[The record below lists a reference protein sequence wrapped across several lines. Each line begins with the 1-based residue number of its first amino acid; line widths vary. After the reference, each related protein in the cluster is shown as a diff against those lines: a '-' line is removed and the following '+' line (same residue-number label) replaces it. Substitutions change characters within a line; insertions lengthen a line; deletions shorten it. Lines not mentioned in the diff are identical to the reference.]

1 MQGELPLGAR
11 SKGRK
16 LGPDSPIPEKLYFK
30 IGEVSQ
36 LVGVRAHVLR
46 YWEKEVPSI
55 RPGKSAS
62 NQRRYRY
69 RDVEIF
75 REIRRLLHEERYTL
89 AGARKRIMAGEKGG
103 VLPAVEPGDLEAVPL
118 PESSPSPTI
127 VVNPDPSGDDVRLD
141 APIFQQRRKD
151 TPAVAT
157 DTSLPLRFAGSAHD
171 TIERVRQGLRDL
183 IRLVGE
189 EP

>member
-1 MQGELPLGAR
+1 LSAQGELPLGGR
-11 SKGRK
+11 PKSRK
-16 LGPDSPIPEKLYFK
+16 LGPDTPIPDKLYFK

-89 AGARKRIMAGEKGG
+89 AGARKRIMAGEKGTAAE
-103 VLPAVEPGDLEAVPL
+103 LEPGDLEATAAAGTPVETAPVAL
-118 PESSPSPTI
+118 EG
-127 VVNPDPSGDDVRLD
+127 SGDDVRLD
-141 APIFQQRRKD
+141 SPIFQRRKE
-151 TPAVAT
+151 TPTIET
-157 DTSLPLRFAGSAHD
+157 DIRLPLRFAGAAHEK
-171 TIERVRQGLRDL
+171 IERVRQGLREL

-189 EP
+189 DP

>member
-1 MQGELPLGAR
+1 LQGELPLGGR
-11 SKGRK
+11 KSRK

-89 AGARKRIMAGEKGG
+89 DGARKRIMAGEKGG
-103 VLPAVEPGDLEAVPL
+103 AALELEPGDMEPVPL
-118 PESSPSPTI
+118 PDSSTI
-127 VVNPDPSGDDVRLD
+127 VTNPVPSGDDVRLD
-141 APIFQQRRKD
+141 APIFQQRRQGA
-151 TPAVAT
+151 PSIET
-157 DTSLPLRFAGSAHD
+157 DTRLPLRFAGAAHD
-171 TIERVRQGLRDL
+171 KIERVRQGLREL

>member
-1 MQGELPLGAR
+1 M
-11 SKGRK
+11 
-16 LGPDSPIPEKLYFK
+16 
-30 IGEVSQ
+30 
-36 LVGVRAHVLR
+36 GVRAHVLR

-89 AGARKRIMAGEKGG
+89 AGARKRIMAGEKGTSA
-103 VLPAVEPGDLEAVPL
+103 PEIEPGDIEPSEAQAAGAPRPHPVQ
-118 PESSPSPTI
+118 
-127 VVNPDPSGDDVRLD
+127 DGDDVRLD
-141 APIFQQRRKD
+141 APIFQRRHE
-151 TPAVAT
+151 TPTIET
-157 DTSLPLRFAGSAHD
+157 DTSLPRRFAGSSHEK
-171 TIERVRQGLRDL
+171 IERVRQGLREL

>member
-1 MQGELPLGAR
+1 MSSQAELPGIRAVAKAR
-11 SKGRK
+11 T
-16 LGPDSPIPEKLYFK
+16 LAPDQPIPDKLYFK

-46 YWEKEVPSI
+46 YWEKEVPSV

-75 REIRRLLHEERYTL
+75 REIRRLLHQERYTL
-89 AGARKRIMAGEKGG
+89 AGAKKRIMAGEKG
-103 VLPAVEPGDLEAVPL
+103 EPL
-118 PESSPSPTI
+118 PPPEPADFAPADLSALAEDDGALVDSSI
-127 VVNPDPSGDDVRLD
+127 M
-141 APIFQQRRKD
+141 AF
-151 TPAVAT
+151 AA
-157 DTSLPLRFAGSAHD
+157 SLPVERL
-171 TIERVRQGLRDL
+171 ERVRGGLRDL
-183 IRLVGE
+183 IRLAGE

>member
-1 MQGELPLGAR
+1 MQGELPLGGR
-11 SKGRK
+11 PKSRK
-16 LGPDSPIPEKLYFK
+16 LGPESPIPEKLYFK

-103 VLPAVEPGDLEAVPL
+103 ALPPPEPGDMEAVPL
-118 PESSPSPTI
+118 PESSPRATI
-127 VVNPDPSGDDVRLD
+127 VTNPDPSGDDVRLD

-151 TPAVAT
+151 MPSIAA
-157 DTSLPLRFAGSAHD
+157 DTGLPLRFAGASHD
-171 TIERVRQGLRDL
+171 KIERVRQGLREL
-183 IRLVGE
+183 IRLVDE

>member
-1 MQGELPLGAR
+1 MQDELPLGSRA
-11 SKGRK
+11 KTRK

-62 NQRRYRY
+62 NQRRYRF

-103 VLPAVEPGDLEAVPL
+103 STPELEPGDIEPHDVSAPADNAPVAL
-118 PESSPSPTI
+118 PESG
-127 VVNPDPSGDDVRLD
+127 GDDVRLD
-141 APIFQQRRKD
+141 APIFQRPKE
-151 TPAVAT
+151 TPTITADA
-157 DTSLPLRFAGSAHD
+157 SLPLRFAGSSHEK
-171 TIERVRQGLRDL
+171 IERVRQGLREL
-183 IRLVGE
+183 IRFCGE

>member
-1 MQGELPLGAR
+1 MSSQAELPGIRAAA
-11 SKGRK
+11 KARK
-16 LGPDSPIPEKLYFK
+16 LAPDQPIPDKLYFK

-75 REIRRLLHEERYTL
+75 REIRRLLHQERYTL
-89 AGARKRIMAGEKGG
+89 AGAKKRIMAGEKGEP
-103 VLPAVEPGDLEAVPL
+103 LPAPEAADFAPPVTA
-118 PESSPSPTI
+118 SAMADDDDTI
-127 VVNPDPSGDDVRLD
+127 VDNGTM
-141 APIFQQRRKD
+141 AAF
-151 TPAVAT
+151 AA
-157 DTSLPLRFAGSAHD
+157 SLPMERL
-171 TIERVRQGLRDL
+171 ERVRAGLREL
-183 IRLVGE
+183 IAMAGE
-189 EP
+189 TP

>member
-1 MQGELPLGAR
+1 MQGELPLGGR
-11 SKGRK
+11 PKSRK
-16 LGPDSPIPEKLYFK
+16 LGPDSPIPDKLYFK

-62 NQRRYRY
+62 NQRRYRF

-89 AGARKRIMAGEKGG
+89 AGARKRIMAGEKGAAAPE
-103 VLPAVEPGDLEAVPL
+103 LEPGDLEASAAPDANAAPVPL
-118 PESSPSPTI
+118 PDS
-127 VVNPDPSGDDVRLD
+127 DGDDVRLD
-141 APIFQQRRKD
+141 APIFQMRKD
-151 TPAVAT
+151 TPTIET
-157 DTSLPLRFAGSAHD
+157 DTSLPLRFAGSSHEK
-171 TIERVRQGLRDL
+171 IERVRQGLREL

>member
-1 MQGELPLGAR
+1 MQGELPLGGR
-11 SKGRK
+11 PKSRK

-89 AGARKRIMAGEKGG
+89 AGARKRIMAGEKGSTTPE
-103 VLPAVEPGDLEAVPL
+103 LEPGDLE
-118 PESSPSPTI
+118 PTEAQQQAAPAHP
-127 VVNPDPSGDDVRLD
+127 VNDGSGDDVRLD
-141 APIFQQRRKD
+141 APIFQRRHE
-151 TPAVAT
+151 TPTIEA
-157 DTSLPLRFAGSAHD
+157 DSSLPLRFAGSSHEK
-171 TIERVRQGLRDL
+171 IERVRQGLRDL